1 MIDPNIIANLHNYIT
16 INPQLAIVGERLQLK
31 RLVPM
36 AVDRAI
42 VEIISPVVDRSVTI
56 ACMTTQVGAG
66 AGARGWGEEG
76 FGAEQ
81 GSTGRLVVYRQLPP
95 PARRVQAGMPVSPSA
110 ASAQAH
116 PKLTC
121 CLPLRLPPLRSWC

>member
-56 ACMTTQVGAG
+56 ACMTTQV
-66 AGARGWGEEG
+66 
-76 FGAEQ
+76 
-81 GSTGRLVVYRQLPP
+81 RQ
-95 PARRVQAGMPVSPSA
+95 QASGGDGV
-110 ASAQAH
+110 
-116 PKLTC
+116 L
-121 CLPLRLPPLRSWC
+121 

>member
-1 MIDPNIIANLHNYIT
+1 MLDPSLIANLHNYIA

-56 ACMTTQVGAG
+56 ACMTTQVRLGGGRAG
-66 AGARGWGEEG
+66 WHR
-76 FGAEQ
+76 
-81 GSTGRLVVYRQLPP
+81 SRLR
-95 PARRVQAGMPVSPSA
+95 A
-110 ASAQAH
+110 
-116 PKLTC
+116 
-121 CLPLRLPPLRSWC
+121 